1 MSSSDKIKILF
12 LIPSCKVGGVPVIVL
27 NLIKGLNEEQFHIE
41 LAAPND
47 GAFFEKFRENIEVY
61 DVKIR
66 GFYPN
71 TIFYLRKILKK
82 RHFDVLHANGRGA
95 GLYAR
100 LASPGND
107 TKVVYSYHG
116 FYYNHYCPLTKITYL
131 IMEKLLLRWTDKVVC
146 VSEGEKKQAIK
157 ARVLN
162 EDKAVV
168 IPNGIDIEKYNTQ
181 RKEKRGYVIG
191 TLSKI
196 CIQKGLE
203 YLIPAIVNLK
213 KKYPSLLCLIAG
225 GTQKEEVKREAKL
238 KSMVKTLGMEKT
250 IIFLGEIEDTRSF
263 FNKIDLYVSSSLWE
277 GLPTA
282 ILEAFAAR
290 VPVVA
295 TDVTGN
301 NEVVIPDKTGILTKP
316 KDSDSLAQAID
327 FAFKHRNRLR
337 RLTDNAFDFVCRG
350 YSMKSMTNNYET
362 LYRNLLQ
369 S

>member
-1 MSSSDKIKILF
+1 LSSSDKIKILF